1 MYISQSKQTDGHT
14 ADDLAFIAHAMKN
27 SPFFGSALVCTI
39 FRHKQPTQDSRPNH
53 ESCHGLIQFP

>member
-1 MYISQSKQTDGHT
+1 MSRSKQTDGHT
-14 ADDLAFIAHAMKN
+14 AGELAFIAHAMKN
-27 SPFFGSALVCTI
+27 SPFFGSALVSI